1 MKDMAPSA
9 TRTRKRDWRT
19 ILREELPRLLREDPE
34 VRAQV
39 FASLS
44 EYFTTREE
52 TAALLA
58 ELREMRRVFSAH
70 AEEQGRRLEEQGR
83 ILTEQ
88 GERLERLTAA
98 VEEHTRTLAE
108 HGERLERLTVA
119 VEEQGRRLE
128 EQGRILTEQGERL
141 ERLTAA
147 VEEHTRTL
155 AEQGERLERLTV
167 AVEEQGRRLEEH
179 SRILAEHGERL
190 ERLTKAVEEQGRRLE
205 EHSRILAEHGE
216 RLERLTKAVEEQG
229 RRLEEHGRILAEHSD
244 RLERLTLVVE
254 KLVERV
260 EVQGQLLEARG
271 RDIDT
276 LQRTLGGIGAR
287 WGLLAE
293 ETFREAVRTLFTEQ
307 PGVRVEHWRGR
318 DEQGEIFG
326 YPADVELDAVVRDG
340 THVLVEIKSSVSAA
354 DVTVFARK
362 AAVYEASTGVRA
374 TRKLMVTPYADVK
387 ARETAARL
395 GIEIVVGVTPP
406 EV

>member
-39 FASLS
+39 LASLS
-44 EYFTTREE
+44 EYLTTRDE

-88 GERLERLTAA
+88 GERLERLTGV
-98 VEEHTRTLAE
+98 VEA
-108 HGERLERLTVA
+108 
-119 VEEQGRRLE
+119 
-128 EQGRILTEQGERL
+128 
-141 ERLTAA
+141 
-147 VEEHTRTL
+147 
-155 AEQGERLERLTV
+155 
-167 AVEEQGRRLEEH
+167 H
-179 SRILAEHGERL
+179 SR
-190 ERLTKAVEEQGRRLE
+190 V
-205 EHSRILAEHGE
+205 LAEHGE

-254 KLVERV
+254 KLVQRV

-307 PGVRVEHWRGR
+307 PGVRLEHWRGR
-318 DEQGEIFG
+318 DAQGAIFG

-340 THVLVEIKSSVSAA
+340 IHVLLEIKSSVSAA
-354 DVTVFARK
+354 DVAVFARK

>member
-108 HGERLERLTVA
+108 H
-119 VEEQGRRLE
+119 
-128 EQGRILTEQGERL
+128 
-141 ERLTAA
+141 
-147 VEEHTRTL
+147 
-155 AEQGERLERLTV
+155 GERLERLTV

-326 YPADVELDAVVRDG
+326 YPADVELDALVRDG
-340 THVLVEIKSSVSAA
+340 MHVLVEIKSSVSAA

-362 AAVYEASTGVRA
+362 AAVYEATTGVRA

-387 ARETAARL
+387 AREAAARL

>member
-108 HGERLERLTVA
+108 
-119 VEEQGRRLE
+119 Q
-128 EQGRILTEQGERL
+128 
-141 ERLTAA
+141 
-147 VEEHTRTL
+147 
-155 AEQGERLERLTV
+155 
-167 AVEEQGRRLEEH
+167 
-179 SRILAEHGERL
+179 
-190 ERLTKAVEEQGRRLE
+190 
-205 EHSRILAEHGE
+205 GE

-340 THVLVEIKSSVSAA
+340 MHVLVEIKSSVSAA

>member
-167 AVEEQGRRLEEH
+167 AVEEQPYPGRGGGRAAGAAH
-179 SRILAEHGERL
+179 CSSRGTHPY
-190 ERLTKAVEEQGRRLE
+190 
-205 EHSRILAEHGE
+205 
-216 RLERLTKAVEEQG
+216 
-229 RRLEEHGRILAEHSD
+229 
-244 RLERLTLVVE
+244 
-254 KLVERV
+254 
-260 EVQGQLLEARG
+260 
-271 RDIDT
+271 
-276 LQRTLGGIGAR
+276 LGGP
-287 WGLLAE
+287 W
-293 ETFREAVRTLFTEQ
+293 
-307 PGVRVEHWRGR
+307 
-318 DEQGEIFG
+318 
-326 YPADVELDAVVRDG
+326 
-340 THVLVEIKSSVSAA
+340 
-354 DVTVFARK
+354 
-362 AAVYEASTGVRA
+362 RA
-374 TRKLMVTPYADVK
+374 TGAIDGGRSRGGFSRNRASGWSGSLQQ
-387 ARETAARL
+387 
-395 GIEIVVGVTPP
+395 
-406 EV
+406 

>member
-39 FASLS
+39 FASLN

-70 AEEQGRRLEEQGR
+70 AEEHGRRLEEQGR

-108 HGERLERLTVA
+108 HGERLERLTV
-119 VEEQGRRLE
+119 
-128 EQGRILTEQGERL
+128 
-141 ERLTAA
+141 
-147 VEEHTRTL
+147 
-155 AEQGERLERLTV
+155 
-167 AVEEQGRRLEEH
+167 
-179 SRILAEHGERL
+179 
-190 ERLTKAVEEQGRRLE
+190 AVEEQGRRLE

-254 KLVERV
+254 KLVQRV

-293 ETFREAVRTLFTEQ
+293 ETFREAVRTLFAEQ

-318 DEQGEIFG
+318 DEQREIFG

-340 THVLVEIKSSVSAA
+340 VHVLVEIKSSVSAA
-354 DVTVFARK
+354 DVAVFARK

-387 ARETAARL
+387 ACESAARL
-395 GIEIVVGVTPP
+395 GIEIVVEVTPP